1 MNMANESKKSKA
13 DKPRVIRGP
22 SGHYHP
28 FFPAK
33 VFDREQKFEFKNW
46 NEFDESLALQVTSAF
61 VSQFAKHSYLS
72 RDVKR
77 GNLNKLYKF
86 VSAQGIKSLTDITD
100 NDVQAFKKFLEP
112 VRSTRV
118 NDWSTARSV
127 IERAFST
134 AGKTAPKM
142 ETAPWARKPEEWSP
156 PVNKGKVFAAAPIG
170 QIREAD
176 REQSAVRSHPRSRL
190 ANLPVAKVETGSE
203 GAVSRLDVEPT
214 VIEAGGGRMIFFPA
228 RGAAPAHRQDFT
240 DWWLFDRSFAKEVM
254 SATIA
259 LKRNNTRKALN
270 TWRTRCRYL
279 MSFLKQLPV
288 KERPRSFSDFSS
300 THFLAFRTFIDKGDV
315 ANRTKNW
322 RAATAVIAHACKAH
336 SKAVPAFPVNPWPG
350 HAARQPAATRPL
362 TASEVGA
369 VLNACMRSMR
379 VTLSSA
385 EQTGYEGVTLA
396 ELFPFVVTLAFWTLF
411 NPETVAGIRRSQVR
425 SDFLGRFAVVGFK
438 GRSTTDQVATFPISD
453 DHPCAPKAVIQNVE
467 KITKPLRNR
476 LPPDKRDYLFVGLMR
491 QPYRAKAM
499 VQRFADVE
507 GGMMSFYRDRFCKD
521 FNLKKFTL
529 QQVRVTGAV
538 IVNRLFGGDVKTSQL
553 LLNHLH
559 IATTDSYVRR
569 DARRVEAERLADQI
583 EKRSRF
589 VRSGGARDV
598 RDQPEGTQSAA
609 TPGFACADPFFP
621 PAWLGQ
627 DEGMCAAYG
636 GCPTCPLGSV
646 DRRCPHSFASV
657 LRLRNQ
663 IREAHR
669 DPRMPPRS
677 WTDIWKPRLEAIEEK
692 WLPMFSDDVRAE
704 AAADIRDVVI
714 APLPFLDEV

>member
-1 MNMANESKKSKA
+1 MNMANESKRSKN

-33 VFDREQKFEFKNW
+33 LFDPEQKFQFKNW
-46 NEFDESLALQVTSAF
+46 NELGGPLAFQVASAF
-61 VSQFAKHSYLS
+61 VDLFADLSYLT
-72 RDVKR
+72 RDVTR
-77 GNLNKLYKF
+77 GNINKLYRF
-86 VSAQGIKSLTDITD
+86 VAQREIKSLTDITAD
-100 NDVQAFKKFLEP
+100 DILAFKGFLEQVP
-112 VRSTRV
+112 STRV
-118 NDWSTARSV
+118 QDWSAARRV
-127 IERAFST
+127 IEHAFSS
-134 AGKTAPKM
+134 AGQTAPKM
-142 ETAPWARKPEEWSP
+142 EIAPWARKPEEWSP
-156 PVNKGKVFAAAPIG
+156 PTKGNPSAPTAPLN
-170 QIREAD
+170 QAEST
-176 REQSAVRSHPRSRL
+176 REQSPARPQHPRARL
-190 ANLPVAKVETGSE
+190 AKLSVAKIENDSE
-203 GAVSRLDVEPT
+203 RAVSKLNVDPGIVE
-214 VIEAGGGRMIFFPA
+214 VGGRRMIFFPA

-240 DWWLFDRSFAKEVM
+240 DWWLFDPALAKEVM

-259 LKRNNTRKALN
+259 LKRNNTRKSLT

-279 MSFLKQLPV
+279 MSFLKQLPITR
-288 KERPRSFSDFSS
+288 RPKSLSGISSDQL
-300 THFLAFRTFIDKGDV
+300 LAFRSFIDKGDV
-315 ANRTKNW
+315 AARTKNW
-322 RAATAVIAHACKAH
+322 RAATSVIVHACKAN

-369 VLNACMRSMR
+369 ILNACMRSMSA
-379 VTLSSA
+379 TLSTA
-385 EQTGYEGVTLA
+385 EQAGYEGVTLA

-411 NPETVAGIRRSQVR
+411 NPETVAGIRRSEVR

-467 KITKPLRNR
+467 KITRPLRNR
-476 LPPDKRDYLFVGLMR
+476 LAPDKRDYLFVGLVR

-499 VQRFADVE
+499 VQTYADVE
-507 GGMMSFYRDRFCKD
+507 GGMVSFYRDGFCKE
-521 FNLKKFTL
+521 FGLGRFTL
-529 QQVRVTGAV
+529 QQVRVTGAI
-538 IVNRLFGGDVKTSQL
+538 IVNRLFGGDVKTTQL

-569 DARRVEAERLADQI
+569 DARRVEAERLADQM

-589 VRSGGARDV
+589 VRSNGRRDV
-598 RDQPEGTQSAA
+598 RDQPEATQSAA
-609 TPGFACADPFFP
+609 TPGFVCADPFFP
-621 PAWLGQ
+621 PGWLDQ

-636 GCPTCPLGSV
+636 ACPTCPLGSV
-646 DRRCPHSFASV
+646 DRRCPHSFANV

-677 WTDIWKPRLEAIEEK
+677 WVEIWKPRLKAIEEK